1 MTSLVTEADFVQ
13 MSHLPFRRE
22 LAHWMRVS
30 HPARDDGMPGYAL
43 GLSELQSA
51 VGPLIVRTFDVG
63 MSQAAKDNELSR
75 GSALLALIVT
85 ESDDVTDWIAAGQA
99 MQRVLLTA
107 TAAGLRASF
116 LNQPIEISSMR
127 LQLARALALDGN
139 PQLLLRFGYGPNAAP
154 TPRRPLAD
162 VLVAA
167 RPPRPETPVEDVL
180 G

>member
-75 GSALLALIVT
+75 ARRC
-85 ESDDVTDWIAAGQA
+85 W
-99 MQRVLLTA
+99 
-107 TAAGLRASF
+107 
-116 LNQPIEISSMR
+116 PSS
-127 LQLARALALDGN
+127 
-139 PQLLLRFGYGPNAAP
+139 
-154 TPRRPLAD
+154 
-162 VLVAA
+162 
-167 RPPRPETPVEDVL
+167 
-180 G
+180 